1 MKTIQELYERFLS
14 SAGVFTDT
22 RQVLPNGIFFALKG
36 ENFDGNQYALQAL
49 ENGAAIAVVDDT
61 RLPANPNLF
70 LVQDVLKALQD
81 LAHHHRKTLGT
92 PIVALTGSNGKTT
105 TKELMHAVLS
115 RKYNTLSTIGN
126 FNNHIGVPL
135 TLLQINATHQIA
147 IIEMG
152 ANHQREI
159 ATLCEIAAP
168 DYGLITNY
176 GLAHLEGFGGKEGI
190 VKGKSEMFDYLRA
203 NNRKAFVR
211 AEDHKQMEKTHAQDR
226 VLYGLAGAVSI
237 EELEGEPYAA
247 IRAMNRKITS
257 RLVGDYNAKNMTI
270 AAAVGFYFEV
280 PLDAIADALEQYQ
293 PNMNRSQKVETGQNV
308 VIMDAY
314 NANPSSME
322 EALRNLSRVEGE
334 QVAILG
340 DMFELGEET
349 QYYHKEIVKLARQI
363 IKGQLFFV
371 GQHFFEAS
379 DTQPYFFKSASEL
392 KEHLI
397 QNPLSSKTILLKG
410 SRGMK
415 LEALKDLF

>member
-1 MKTIQELYERFLS
+1 MNSIQELYERFLS

-36 ENFDGNQYALQAL
+36 DNFDGNHYALQAL
-49 ENGAAIAVVDDT
+49 DNGAAIAVVDDT
-61 RLPANPNLF
+61 RLPSNPKLF

-92 PIVALTGSNGKTT
+92 TIVALTGSNGKTT

-115 RKYNTLSTIGN
+115 RKFLTLSTIGN
-126 FNNHIGVPL
+126 LNNHIGVPL
-135 TLLQINATHQIA
+135 TLLKINSTHQIA

-159 ATLCEIAAP
+159 AALCEIAAP
-168 DYGLITNY
+168 EYGLITNY

-203 NNRKAFVR
+203 NHRTAFVR
-211 AEDHKQMEKTHAQDR
+211 AEDHKQMEKTNGQDR

-247 IRAMNRKITS
+247 IRVMNRKITS

-280 PLDAIADALEQYQ
+280 PLDAIADALEHYE
-293 PNMNRSQKVETGQNV
+293 PKMNRSQKVDTGQNV

-340 DMFELGEET
+340 DMFELGGET
-349 QYYHKEIVKLARQI
+349 QFYHKEIVKLARQI
-363 IKGQLFFV
+363 VKGPLFFV
-371 GQHFFEAS
+371 GQHFFQAS
-379 DTQPYFFKSASEL
+379 DSQPYFFKNSTEL
-392 KEHLI
+392 KEYLT
-397 QNPLSSKTILLKG
+397 QNPLTGKTILLKG

-415 LEALKDLF
+415 LEGLKDLF